1 MTPRDLVDHV
11 PTRSDADWAL
21 TAVKQRAKRM
31 QCAII
36 FSVSVYG
43 MEFCGRKS
51 VRDADHRCQD
61 G

>member
-1 MTPRDLVDHV
+1 MTLRDLVDHV

-36 FSVSVYG
+36 FSVLFMAWDFVVASL
-43 MEFCGRKS
+43 
-51 VRDADHRCQD
+51 
-61 G
+61 